1 MTEQTTERNGQ
12 IKALCKL
19 NNTQEQAQNPEIYLR
34 FEKVLFKQ

>member
-1 MTEQTTERNGQ
+1 MRERKTGKNGQ

-19 NNTQEQAQNPEIYLR
+19 NNTKNRQNPEIYLR